1 VGFAIVDAARLMASN
16 RERHEELEDRHT
28 ALAGRVKRERLAQ
41 ESLRLAVYDEVLVP
55 FQETFRRLKNVDLA
69 ELTAFALSGGTEMP
83 TIELTQVRISAL
95 GAVGALAGGLT
106 SGAGAGTAAY
116 AAATAFAAASTGTP
130 IATLTGAAATK
141 ATLAFFGGGAVAAGG
156 GGVAVGTAVLGGIVA
171 APVIIV
177 GAAFVSWRGRSARRT
192 QREIAASLDVAE
204 AEFDVAEQR
213 AEAVLVR
220 SRQIRSLLADLQDAI
235 VQRLPDLTELIDA
248 DDDYSAYDPEQRSQ
262 VLALVGLVTAA
273 VELMA
278 TPLSDDEGAV
288 SPVSGQVVDDAR
300 ARLGGLSEARS

>member
-1 VGFAIVDAARLMASN
+1 MSFAIVDAARLMASN

-28 ALAGRVKRERLAQ
+28 ALAGRVERERLAQ
-41 ESLRLAVYDEVLVP
+41 ESRRLAVYDEVLVP
-55 FQETFRRLKNVDLA
+55 FQETFRRLKNIDLV
-69 ELTAFALSGGTEMP
+69 ELAQFSLSGGTEMP
-83 TIELTQVRISAL
+83 TIELTQVRISAV

-116 AAATAFAAASTGTP
+116 AAAGAFAAASTGTP

-171 APVIIV
+171 APVIVV

-220 SRQIRSLLADLQDAI
+220 SRQIRSLLADLQDATAK
-235 VQRLPDLTELIDA
+235 RLPDLTDLVDTNE
-248 DDDYSAYDPEQRSQ
+248 DYSTYDPEQRSQ
-262 VLALVGLVTAA
+262 VLTLAGLVTAA

-288 SPVSGQVVDDAR
+288 SSVSGQVVDDAR
-300 ARLGGLSEARS
+300 TRLGDLSEARS